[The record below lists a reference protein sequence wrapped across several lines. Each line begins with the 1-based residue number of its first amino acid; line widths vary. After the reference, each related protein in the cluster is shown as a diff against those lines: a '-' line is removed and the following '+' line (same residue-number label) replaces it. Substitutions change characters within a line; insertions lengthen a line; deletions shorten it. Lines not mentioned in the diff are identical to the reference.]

1 MKKIFLYLLALLP
14 VIFIVSILMLASLI
28 FPITLLP
35 ENILPVK
42 PIYIAEIVVGILL
55 GLYGFRLRRLQISKT
70 FQIIYWFFLGISTG
84 ILLFLN
90 YGFIILLQPSLFIVY
105 SILLERRMQ
114 SFKTYFQRKIGR
126 ASCRERV

>member
-55 GLYGFRLRRLQISKT
+55 GFIWIQIKKVT
-70 FQIIYWFFLGISTG
+70 DI
-84 ILLFLN
+84 
-90 YGFIILLQPSLFIVY
+90 
-105 SILLERRMQ
+105 
-114 SFKTYFQRKIGR
+114 
-126 ASCRERV
+126 